1 MKNPIH
7 RHIKPTN
14 VLLDKDFNAMISD
27 FGLAKLYEAEHTLVI
42 TRIAGTT

>member
-1 MKNPIH
+1 
-7 RHIKPTN
+7 
-14 VLLDKDFNAMISD
+14 MILD